1 MNYNRKLRVVVR
13 VVTIVSIQRGVS
25 LPAKLS
31 KRRAQRAGAN
41 DFFKVSLRKKVVVV
55 CFFFFQENCRKIN
68 CFPCSFCLANTSG
81 KVVLST
87 VVTNKII
94 QIVCSYGKSLY

>member
-25 LPAKLS
+25 LPTKLS

-41 DFFKVSLRKKVVVV
+41 DFFKVSVRKKVVVV
-55 CFFFFQENCRKIN
+55 CFFFQENCRKIN

-87 VVTNKII
+87 VVTNTIM
-94 QIVCSYGKSLY
+94 QIVCSYRKSLY

>member
-41 DFFKVSLRKKVVVV
+41 DFFKVSVRKKVVVV
-55 CFFFFQENCRKIN
+55 CFFFKKIVEKSTA
-68 CFPCSFCLANTSG
+68 FLA
-81 KVVLST
+81 VFV
-87 VVTNKII
+87 
-94 QIVCSYGKSLY
+94 

>member
-41 DFFKVSLRKKVVVV
+41 DFFKVSVRKKVVVV
-55 CFFFFQENCRKIN
+55 FVCLFVCFFSRK
-68 CFPCSFCLANTSG
+68 L
-81 KVVLST
+81 
-87 VVTNKII
+87 
-94 QIVCSYGKSLY
+94 